1 MPIVKDFFEGIKI
14 MGRQEGVRVASRYM
28 LLPLI
33 DLHYAVVL
41 RRSLQIPFAPPKFP
55 AGVTARLATV
65 DDLQLFKNMIPPI
78 RLKRF
83 ERKLNAGEICLVA
96 LYENRGVALGWASPA
111 DSLTVNHTPL
121 KLGPKDLYLWGAYVT
136 PAFRRRGLM
145 TAMANMQLRIY
156 QEQGW
161 EYTYQIT
168 DWYNRP
174 ALNLAKR
181 MSCVPV
187 ANILTLRLVEWR
199 IARHVSVETLHRDIA
214 VVTEVNTPV
223 SSEAS

>member
-1 MPIVKDFFEGIKI
+1 
-14 MGRQEGVRVASRYM
+14 MGRQEGLRVAARYM

-41 RRSLQIPFAPPKFP
+41 RRSLQVPFPPPKFP
-55 AGVTARLATV
+55 TGVTARLATV

-78 RLKRF
+78 RLRRF
-83 ERKLNAGEICLVA
+83 ERKLNAGELCLVA
-96 LYENRGVALGWASPA
+96 LHEGEGVGLGWGSFANSI
-111 DSLTVNHTPL
+111 TVNHTPL

-174 ALNLAKR
+174 ALNLARR
-181 MSCVPV
+181 MGCVPV

-199 IARHVSVETLHRDIA
+199 IARPVSVETLHREVA
-214 VVTEVNTPV
+214 VPAEVNTIV
-223 SSEAS
+223 SSEAN